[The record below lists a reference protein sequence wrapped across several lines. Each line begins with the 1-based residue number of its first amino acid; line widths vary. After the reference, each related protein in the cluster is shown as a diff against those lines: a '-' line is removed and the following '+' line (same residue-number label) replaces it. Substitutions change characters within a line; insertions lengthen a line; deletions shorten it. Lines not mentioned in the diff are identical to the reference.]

1 MPRCERERSPIAN
14 SRRIKVPDREVHV
27 DTVMNA
33 GVQVPANAVVG
44 RADNFGLT
52 RREAVNTMSSGRT
65 MATASAGAAPSRSI
79 GPSTVVA
86 SFAMGRKLAV
96 PMKAATKSSTGW
108 WYTSAG
114 VPSCRIRPF
123 RITAMRSPIANASC
137 WSWVTNT
144 AGVPVAFNAAAT
156 S

>member
-33 GVQVPANAVVG
+33 GVQVPATAVVG

-52 RREAVNTMSSGRT
+52 RRRGGEHDVVGPHHGDGIGWSGTVEVNRPQHSRGVIRDGEEARR
-65 MATASAGAAPSRSI
+65 AHE
-79 GPSTVVA
+79 
-86 SFAMGRKLAV
+86 
-96 PMKAATKSSTGW
+96 AATKSSTGW